1 MRSNAIVIVRTM
13 GLSQSLSCNRLAAV
27 LILIASLLT
36 ISFLPLSG
44 AQLANSNTTSNN
56 GQIEL
61 FQPDSKPYGLSYADW
76 TARLWQWAYSI
87 PKDVNPSYDDTA
99 NIVLKVKV
107 GLLVFNWYI

>member
-1 MRSNAIVIVRTM
+1 MES
-13 GLSQSLSCNRLAAV
+13 

-76 TARLWQWAYSI
+76 TARWWQWAYSI
-87 PKDVNPSYDDTA
+87 PKDVNPSYNDTGKYCA
-99 NIVLKVKV
+99 EGQSGPLWFLTGTYKHPVDRYCTIPV
-107 GLLVFNWYI
+107 